1 MKLTDKQ
8 IAQYFHHCF
17 TAVDGLWFMKHE
29 ERFGFDTALDVDN
42 EVWKI
47 LPKIQVRTLRSLAD
61 IGFKGMTALRE
72 SLEMKL
78 SLEGFSY
85 DITETDTDGEFDI
98 YLHDC
103 PWHTLMVKSGRE
115 HLSNKIGNVIC
126 RTEYNTW
133 AAEFG
138 DDIKF
143 TLESQLCAGCKSCIL
158 KFCHVNSTEH

>member
-1 MKLTDKQ
+1 
-8 IAQYFHHCF
+8 
-17 TAVDGLWFMKHE
+17 MKHE
-29 ERFGFDTALDVDN
+29 EKFGFDTALDVDN

-78 SLEGFSY
+78 SLEGFSF
-85 DITETDTDGEFDI
+85 DITEIDNEGGFEI

-115 HLSNKIGNVIC
+115 HLSHRVGNVIC
-126 RTEYNTW
+126 RTEYKVW
-133 AAEFG
+133 ASEFG
-138 DDIKF
+138 DNIHCEIK
-143 TLESQLCAGCKSCIL
+143 SQICAGCESCVL
-158 KFCHVNSTEH
+158 KFSHVNSTEHQTNT